1 MKKHHSKKRILVIV
15 SCILVLVICAWW
27 AFSVIMY
34 NSFFNK
40 RFESYEPKMFYVQDF
55 SGLQRTKYVFP
66 SDQGQMLTGYL
77 YSTGG
82 EAYGILILA
91 HGIGGGGHNSYM
103 DCINFFAQH
112 GYDVFAYDAT
122 ASDESEG
129 EGVGGFPQGVVD
141 LDYAVSFVEQSGNF
155 PDLPIGLFGHSW
167 GAYSACSVLTYHPE
181 VKAVIACSGC
191 NQSSDIVEYAGKEMS
206 GSIIYTMMPFI
217 KLHEWVKYGQYAT
230 NTAMDG
236 FEASAASVM
245 IVQSADD
252 QVVPPCYGYDL
263 YYDKYQNDPRF
274 RFLLFEDR
282 GHNNIFIAPTDTYAD
297 EFNEAFSKWLE
308 TLGYDYQ
315 AEENEDRFLAEKADY
330 LHQHLDR
337 ARWSN
342 RLDEELFAQFV
353 DFYDQNMQ

>member
-82 EAYGILILA
+82 EAHGILILA
-91 HGIGGGGHNSYM
+91 HGIGGGHNSYM
-103 DCINFFAQH
+103 DCINSFAQH

-141 LDYAVSFVEQSGNF
+141 LDYAISFVEQSGNF
-155 PDLPIGLFGHSW
+155 PGLPIGLFGHSW
-167 GAYSACSVLTYHPE
+167 CAYSACGVLSYHQ
-181 VKAVIACSGC
+181 VVMAVIACSGC

-282 GHNNIFIAPTDTYAD
+282 GHNDIFIAPTDTYAD
-297 EFNEAFSKWLE
+297 EFNEAYSKWLE
-308 TLGYDYQ
+308 ALGYDYQ

-337 ARWSN
+337 ARWSS

-353 DFYDQNMQ
+353 DFYDQNM

>member
-122 ASDESEG
+122 ANDESEG
-129 EGVGGFPQGVVD
+129 EGVGGFPQVVVD

-206 GSIIYTMMPFI
+206 GSIIYTMMPFM

>member
-1 MKKHHSKKRILVIV
+1 MKKHHSKKKILVIAA
-15 SCILVLVICAWW
+15 CILLFLVCTWW

-40 RFESYEPKMFYVQDF
+40 RYESYEPLMLDVNDF
-55 SGLQRTKYVFP
+55 AGLQRTKYEFP

-77 YSTGG
+77 YSTGR
-82 EAYGILILA
+82 EAHGILILA
-91 HGIGGGGHNSYM
+91 HGLGGGHNSYM
-103 DCINFFAQH
+103 DCVNYFAQH

-122 ASDESEG
+122 GSDESEG

-141 LDYAVSFVEQSGNF
+141 LDYAISFVEQSGNF

-217 KLHEWVKYGQYAT
+217 KLHERAKYGKYAT

-245 IVQSADD
+245 IVQSSDD
-252 QVVPPCYGYDL
+252 QVVPSCYGYDL
-263 YYDKYQNDPRF
+263 YFDRYQGDSRF

-282 GHNNIFIAPTDTYAD
+282 GHDSIFIDPTDTYKE
-297 EFNEAFSKWLE
+297 EFNEAFYKWRDA
-308 TLGYDYQ
+308 LGYDYQ
-315 AEENEDRFLAEKADY
+315 AEDNKNRFNADKADY
-330 LHQHLDR
+330 IHQHLDR
-337 ARWSN
+337 ARWIN
-342 RLDEELFAQFV
+342 RLDEALFAQFV
-353 DFYDQNMQ
+353 DFYDQNME